1 MDKKSLD
8 MGKPVIGFVG
18 AGFVGGAMIRA
29 FSGHNERVIYDKG
42 LNIGSMAEVVETAD
56 VIFVAVPTPMRKDG
70 RCDTRIVESILLE
83 IDSRCKKAHKECLEV
98 VVRSTVPPT
107 FLTRMSREL
116 NWIELLFMP
125 EFLTERAA
133 DIDFITASRFIIG
146 ANNEMFCRKTFSIFR
161 ERFPRTRIVITT
173 PEEAALIKYATNVFF
188 TVKLSFLN
196 ELALQCEAV
205 NESAM
210 CDFET
215 VRDELAQDGRIG
227 RSHFEIP
234 GPDGDL
240 GWGGHCFPKDNR
252 AYSAFAHDIGASAI
266 MADAAWVVNEHVR
279 TDRTWEDDERAVSED

>member
-1 MDKKSLD
+1 

-42 LNIGSMAEVVETAD
+42 LNIGSMDEVMEKAD
-56 VIFVAVPTPMRKDG
+56 AIFVAVPTPMRKDG
-70 RCDTRIVESILLE
+70 SCDTRIVESILRD
-83 IDSRCKKAHKECLEV
+83 IDQRCKEAHKEQLEV
-98 VVRSTVPPT
+98 VIRSTVPPT
-107 FLTRMSREL
+107 FLTQMAEEL
-116 NWIELLFMP
+116 EWINLVFMP

-146 ANNEMFCRKTFSIFR
+146 AFSEYECKTTFKIFR

-196 ELALQCEAV
+196 ELAQQCEAI
-205 NESAM
+205 NELGE

-215 VRDELAQDGRIG
+215 VRDEMAQDGRIG
-227 RSHFEIP
+227 RSHFVVP

-252 AYSAFAHDIGASAI
+252 AYSKFAHEVGASAI
-266 MADAAWVVNEHVR
+266 MADAAWIVNQHIR
-279 TDRTWEDDERAVSED
+279 TDRGWEDDERAVSED